1 MQNTNIF
8 NIFIC
13 LLLILIGAIIDEIPS
28 ILSGGYSALLDI
40 INTHLKPFFF
50 ILATYLTI
58 RLGLKKF
65 GNEVL
70 ATCTITSEY
79 FKPDYISSVVLTN
92 CKDKPLVIKSI
103 LAEFKDNS
111 HIELIKFKE
120 PLVISA
126 HSSNKVKIPPYS
138 KLSLNGCEY
147 TPDLLDITII
157 LQSDSEYIKC
167 KEPNIKK
174 GLSSV
179 QITKSNRKFNG
190 FIYDDTL
197 KYALIYSQNDNTYT
211 AFIRHNGWIGNEW
224 DYGQH
229 LIAKKNEPNIKN
241 IKNMLKENLIKEW
254 ILYDPKKDNGGR
266 IIDSSEM
273 TRKTAN
279 SNNP

>member
-1 MQNTNIF
+1 MQNTTVF
-8 NIFIC
+8 NVLIC
-13 LLLILIGAIIDEIPS
+13 LLLILIGTIIDEIPS
-28 ILSGGYSALLDI
+28 ILSGGYTALLDI
-40 INTHLKPFFF
+40 INTHFKPFFF

-103 LAEFKDNS
+103 LAEFKGNS
-111 HIELIKFKE
+111 HLELIKFKE

-179 QITKSNRKFNG
+179 QITKSSRKFNG
-190 FIYDDTL
+190 FIYNESL
-197 KYALIYSQNDNTYT
+197 KYALLYSENDKTYT
-211 AFIRHNGWIGNEW
+211 AFIAANGFLGNEW
-224 DYGQH
+224 GYGQC
-229 LIAKKNEPNIKN
+229 LVAKNGGGNVSNIRQ
-241 IKNMLKENLIKEW
+241 MLKENSIKEW
-254 ILYDPKKDNGGR
+254 VLYDLNKSNGGR
-266 IIDSSEM
+266 VIASS
-273 TRKTAN
+273 
-279 SNNP
+279 SNE

>member
-13 LLLILIGAIIDEIPS
+13 LLLILIGAIIDEVPS

-157 LQSDSEYIKC
+157 LKSDSEYIKC

-174 GLSSV
+174 SLSSV

-190 FIYDDTL
+190 FIYNESL
-197 KYALIYSQNDNTYT
+197 KYALLYSENDKAYT
-211 AFIRHNGWIGNEW
+211 AFIAANGFLGNEW
-224 DYGQH
+224 DYGQC
-229 LIAKKNEPNIKN
+229 LIAKNGGATINNIRQ
-241 IKNMLKENLIKEW
+241 MLKDNAINEW
-254 ILYDPKKDNGGR
+254 VLYDPNKDNGGR
-266 IIDSSEM
+266 VIASG
-273 TRKTAN
+273 
-279 SNNP
+279 NNE

>member
-13 LLLILIGAIIDEIPS
+13 LLLILIGAIIDEVPS

-147 TPDLLDITII
+147 TPDLLDIKII
-157 LQSDSEYIKC
+157 LQSDFEYIKC

-190 FIYDDTL
+190 FIYNESL
-197 KYALIYSQNDNTYT
+197 KYTLLYSKNDKAYT
-211 AFIRHNGWIGNEW
+211 AFIAANGFLGNEW
-224 DYGQH
+224 DYGQC
-229 LIAKKNEPNIKN
+229 LIAKNGGATINNIRQ
-241 IKNMLKENLIKEW
+241 MLKDNAINEW
-254 ILYDPKKDNGGR
+254 VLYDPNKDNGGR
-266 IIDSSEM
+266 VIASG
-273 TRKTAN
+273 
-279 SNNP
+279 NNE

>member
-13 LLLILIGAIIDEIPS
+13 LLLILIGAIIDEVPS

-92 CKDKPLVIKSI
+92 CKDKPIVIKSI

-157 LQSDSEYIKC
+157 LKSDSEYIKC

-179 QITKSNRKFNG
+179 QITKSNREFNG
-190 FIYDDTL
+190 FIYNESL
-197 KYALIYSQNDNTYT
+197 KYALLYSENDKSYT
-211 AFIRHNGWIGNEW
+211 AFIAANGFLGNEW
-224 DYGQH
+224 DYGQC
-229 LIAKKNEPNIKN
+229 LIAKNGGATINNIRQ
-241 IKNMLKENLIKEW
+241 MLKDNAINKW

-266 IIDSSEM
+266 IIAYSSNE
-273 TRKTAN
+273 
-279 SNNP
+279 